1 MRPGLFTLH
10 LPSVLGYVMI
20 SSKILMWLNYRR
32 KGNIAVGFTYKSHWN
47 KRFLIGKKVKMTLV
61 ETLDELFDVIRKIQP
76 RYRYIVIF
84 FRLLSIIF
92 FVKHIFERV
101 SLDSTQIYIFKVPV
115 INARYFV
122 IYRKV
127 YIGISHLN
135 LQCEVVYRYI
145 LHLLYLWCCIS

>member
-76 RYRYIVIF
+76 RYLYIVIF
-84 FRLLSIIF
+84 FRLLSIF
-92 FVKHIFERV
+92 FLLSTYLKRV
-101 SLDSTQIYIFKVPV
+101 SLDSTQINIFKV
-115 INARYFV
+115 IDARYFV
-122 IYRKV
+122 IYRKL
-127 YIGISHLN
+127 YTDISHLN
-135 LQCEVVYRYI
+135 LQCV
-145 LHLLYLWCCIS
+145 

>member
-47 KRFLIGKKVKMTLV
+47 KRFLTWKKVKMTLV

-84 FRLLSIIF
+84 FRLLSIF
-92 FVKHIFERV
+92 FLLSTYLKRV
-101 SLDSTQIYIFKVPV
+101 SLDSTQINIFKV
-115 INARYFV
+115 IDARY

-127 YIGISHLN
+127 YTDISHLN
-135 LQCEVVYRYI
+135 LQCV
-145 LHLLYLWCCIS
+145 

>member
-47 KRFLIGKKVKMTLV
+47 KRFLTWKKVKMTLV

-76 RYRYIVIF
+76 RYLYIVIF
-84 FRLLSIIF
+84 FRLLSIF
-92 FVKHIFERV
+92 FLLSTYLKRV
-101 SLDSTQIYIFKVPV
+101 SLDSTQINIFKV
-115 INARYFV
+115 IDARYFV
-122 IYRKV
+122 IYRKL
-127 YIGISHLN
+127 YTDISHLN
-135 LQCEVVYRYI
+135 LQCV
-145 LHLLYLWCCIS
+145 

>member
-1 MRPGLFTLH
+1 
-10 LPSVLGYVMI
+10 
-20 SSKILMWLNYRR
+20 
-32 KGNIAVGFTYKSHWN
+32 
-47 KRFLIGKKVKMTLV
+47 MTLV

-92 FVKHIFERV
+92 FVKYIFERV

-115 INARYFV
+115 IIARYFV

-145 LHLLYLWCCIS
+145 LYLLYL